1 MASASPLV
9 QMVKTWEPEEVTS
22 NQPWTPSSP
31 TPHEAHRRLSLR
43 KSLETYQEHI
53 LLGGGGSVPYS
64 ASSHQQQAL
73 SLEHGTHTPRRT
85 PRQGT
90 AKAQKAEQP
99 GCEAPSVAQNVP
111 QQQWPATPGA
121 HILVGARQGI
131 QVHAGCV
138 GGDPG
143 KPR

>member
-53 LLGGGGSVPYS
+53 LLGGGGQCPILQAPTSSKRS
-64 ASSHQQQAL
+64 AWNTAPTPHAEHPDKGLPRHRRQNSPGARLQAL
-73 SLEHGTHTPRRT
+73 LRMSLSSSGRPHQELT
-85 PRQGT
+85 
-90 AKAQKAEQP
+90 
-99 GCEAPSVAQNVP
+99 S
-111 QQQWPATPGA
+111 
-121 HILVGARQGI
+121 
-131 QVHAGCV
+131 
-138 GGDPG
+138 
-143 KPR
+143 